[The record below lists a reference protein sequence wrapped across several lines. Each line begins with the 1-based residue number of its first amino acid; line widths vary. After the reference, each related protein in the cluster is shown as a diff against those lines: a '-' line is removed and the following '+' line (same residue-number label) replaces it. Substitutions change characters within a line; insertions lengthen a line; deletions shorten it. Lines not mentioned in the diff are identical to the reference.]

1 VFQNIQIASG
11 AGLVIQ
17 GMPESPIENLTL
29 RDVTFRVAGPLDYSE
44 RRKHVGGRRT
54 TRDERDTLYVRQ
66 PAYVTTAHVDVLTVD
81 NLRVLMSEEDFAAR
95 PRAAFSGNEMRHFAL
110 RNVFRSPVGDQDAS
124 PLIMLNNCRDA
135 LE

>member
-1 VFQNIQIASG
+1 VFDNIQITSG
-11 AGLVIQ
+11 AGLAIQ

-95 PRAAFSGNEMRHFAL
+95 PRAALSGNEMRHFAL
-110 RNVFRSPVGDQDAS
+110 RNVFRNPPGEEACPV
-124 PLIMLNNCRDA
+124 IMLNNCREP